1 MIIMTSNAGASN
13 IVSNK
18 RLGFI
23 TTEDPKADY
32 NLMKDHV
39 MSEVRQTFKPEF
51 LNRIDDIIVF
61 HSLTKDDITK
71 IVGIMLNAVNKRIY
85 EQMHIQ
91 LKISKTVMSHLAEA
105 GFDEKYG
112 ARPLRRAIQTQV
124 EDGLAEEI
132 LSGHIKEG
140 DTVQLKLKNDKI
152 DFSVKR

>member
-1 MIIMTSNAGASN
+1 
-13 IVSNK
+13 
-18 RLGFI
+18 
-23 TTEDPKADY
+23 
-32 NLMKDHV
+32 
-39 MSEVRQTFKPEF
+39 
-51 LNRIDDIIVF
+51 
-61 HSLTKDDITK
+61 
-71 IVGIMLNAVNKRIY
+71 
-85 EQMHIQ
+85 
-91 LKISKTVMSHLAEA
+91 MSHLAEA